1 MRKVLLHPCSPRTLL
16 LVIAALLAMPASAA
30 KYLDVTP
37 PDLVRLLPSP
47 PANDSPQTRSEL
59 DELLQL
65 QRERTPRDVDYARAN
80 IEIGVQQFAG
90 ALGDEAGL
98 KKALPAS
105 VKSLFDAA
113 RADEKKLLDAAK
125 MHFDRPRPVALD
137 AHIQPCLEP
146 IVNMA
151 YPSGHATWVFMTA
164 VLLADMVPERREA
177 IWARAEDFA
186 RQRLV
191 GGVHYRSDIDAGR
204 IAGTVIAAFML
215 ASPSYRADAAV
226 AAADLRNFLKLHP
239 PGDVLP
245 RKVASS
251 PGTPLAGVAVARDL
265 QWFETAVFAAPLA
278 R

>member
-47 PANDSPQTRSEL
+47 PANDSPQ
-59 DELLQL
+59 
-65 QRERTPRDVDYARAN
+65 RDVDYARAN

>member
-1 MRKVLLHPCSPRTLL
+1 LLF
-16 LVIAALLAMPASAA
+16 VIVALLATPASAA
-30 KYLDVTP
+30 KYLDATT
-37 PDLVRLLPSP
+37 PDLVRLLPPP

-59 DELLQL
+59 DEVLQL
-65 QRERTPRDVDYARAN
+65 QRERTPQDVEYARAN
-80 IEIGVQQFAG
+80 IEIGVPQFAG

-98 KKALPAS
+98 KQALPAT
-105 VKSLFDAA
+105 VKALFDQA

-137 AHIQPCLEP
+137 ARIQPCLEP

-215 ASPSYRADAAV
+215 ASPGYRADAAV
-226 AAADLRNFLKLHP
+226 ATADLRNFLKLP
-239 PGDVLP
+239 PHGDVLP
-245 RKVASS
+245 RRVASS
-251 PGTPLAGVAVARDL
+251 AGAPPADVAVARDL
-265 QWFETAVFAAPLA
+265 HWFDTGVFAAPLA

>member
-1 MRKVLLHPCSPRTLL
+1 MRKALLHPGWLRMLL
-16 LVIAALLAMPASAA
+16 LVIAALLAVPASAA
-30 KYLDVTP
+30 KYLDATT
-37 PDLVRLLPSP
+37 PDLVRLLPPP
-47 PANDSPQTRSEL
+47 PANDSRQTRSEI

-65 QRERTPRDVDYARAN
+65 QRERTPQAVGYARAN
-80 IEIGVQQFAG
+80 IEIGVLQFAG

-98 KKALPAS
+98 KKALPVS

-137 AHIQPCLEP
+137 ARIQPCLEP

-204 IAGTVIAAFML
+204 IAGTVIASFML
-215 ASPSYRADAAV
+215 ASPTYRADAAV

-245 RKVASS
+245 RRVASAT
-251 PGTPLAGVAVARDL
+251 GTLPAGIAVAGR
-265 QWFETAVFAAPLA
+265 
-278 R
+278 